1 MFELIPLEEKYLDLI
16 LGWRNHPDVRKSM
29 YNEHIISKEEHRNWY
44 ATIKDDPSC
53 QYFIFVKDNGPA
65 GVISFTYIDVKN
77 KTSSWAFYSGDTSKR
92 GIGPLMEITALDYAF
107 RKLKLEKLWC
117 EVLEFNESVI
127 RFHKKF
133 GFQEEGIFKGHY
145 LRDGERYDIH
155 RLAIFKDQWLDTR
168 LNFLNKFNLLEEK

>member
-1 MFELIPLEEKYLDLI
+1 
-16 LGWRNHPDVRKSM
+16 
-29 YNEHIISKEEHRNWY
+29 
-44 ATIKDDPSC
+44 
-53 QYFIFVKDNGPA
+53 
-65 GVISFTYIDVKN
+65 
-77 KTSSWAFYSGDTSKR
+77 
-92 GIGPLMEITALDYAF
+92 MEITALDYAF